1 MVGEIVL
8 LQIDSKFGQYMPP
21 VACCFLDCV
30 LVAPLLQLVFE
41 KKRLGLILVTEEQCI
56 RSLGFV
62 GLDARRD
69 ENHLASQL
77 IVGQLR
83 SYIGEVIHKILTC
96 PIL

>member
-1 MVGEIVL
+1 M
-8 LQIDSKFGQYMPP
+8 
-21 VACCFLDCV
+21 

-41 KKRLGLILVTEEQCI
+41 KRLGLILVTEEQCI

-69 ENHLASQL
+69 ENHLVSQL

-83 SYIGEVIHKILTC
+83 SYRGEVIHKILTC